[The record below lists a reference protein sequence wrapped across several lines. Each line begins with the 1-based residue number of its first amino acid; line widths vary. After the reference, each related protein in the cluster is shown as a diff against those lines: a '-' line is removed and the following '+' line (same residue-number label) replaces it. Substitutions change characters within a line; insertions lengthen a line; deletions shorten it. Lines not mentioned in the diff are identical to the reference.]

1 MNSPQRLVFLAALA
15 AAALVGAR
23 AGGTP
28 APQYNPTYGPSPSNL
43 YYHFGYTTGSL
54 LADWGFDGNGG
65 GAGTTFA
72 DSSGNGNTGTLEGTD
87 TVTSMAAKGYLAA
100 PVGGGLYFNG
110 ATGTGNYIG
119 VPYNSQFGGM
129 NDLTVSAWVYFPS
142 GFTASSITQKSD
154 IFSLWNQN
162 GGNQA
167 WQFGF
172 GYIAAPLSWMTY
184 SIAGD
189 YNNYGQYYWTA
200 NSAGT
205 QGPTATPGQ
214 WQLLTYTY
222 DGGSS
227 STAAG
232 LFSMAADGVVFAAGE
247 TNPGG
252 YPAQRPLPQAA
263 VGQMLEL
270 AGGNNGWLG
279 GLADLAIWN
288 CALSGTD
295 STGPTG
301 YTPTW
306 NKAAGETAALY
317 NTPIYGTTAGHGTA
331 MNAYGAAAMNQLF
344 TVYAQQDL
352 ATATAVA
359 TASGTLDWTYVASGL
374 TAGSGVAGQLADGMY
389 FVQLDSA
396 GGGVETVL
404 PGDANLDGQV
414 DVNDLT
420 IVLSHFG
427 QTGMSWAQG
436 EFTGDGTVDVNDLTI
451 VLSHFGQTL
460 GLPAAGAAA
469 VPEPACAVLLAIGAI
484 TLLAFAKRRQA

>member
-1 MNSPQRLVFLAALA
+1 MSVVERTRFHEFAPKTGFSGRPRGGRAP
-15 AAALVGAR
+15 GHW

-28 APQYNPTYGPSPSNL
+28 APQYNPTYGPSPGNL

-54 LADWGFDGNGG
+54 LADWAFDGNGG
-65 GAGTTFA
+65 GAGTTFT
-72 DSSGNGNTGTLEGTD
+72 DSSGNGNTGTLNGTD
-87 TVTSMAAKGYLAA
+87 TVTDMAAKGYPAA

-110 ATGTGNYIG
+110 ATGAGNYIG

-129 NDLTVSAWVYFPS
+129 NNLTVSAWVYFPS

-222 DGGSS
+222 NGGSS

-232 LFSMAADGVVFAAGE
+232 LFSMAANGVVFAAGE

-263 VGQMLEL
+263 IGQMLEARRRKQRL
-270 AGGNNGWLG
+270 ARRPRRPGHLE
-279 GLADLAIWN
+279 LCASAARTAPDQPAI
-288 CALSGTD
+288 LPPGTRPPEKRRRFTTRR
-295 STGPTG
+295 STARP
-301 YTPTW
+301 P
-306 NKAAGETAALY
+306 
-317 NTPIYGTTAGHGTA
+317 
-331 MNAYGAAAMNQLF
+331 
-344 TVYAQQDL
+344 
-352 ATATAVA
+352 ATA
-359 TASGTLDWTYVASGL
+359 
-374 TAGSGVAGQLADGMY
+374 
-389 FVQLDSA
+389 
-396 GGGVETVL
+396 
-404 PGDANLDGQV
+404 
-414 DVNDLT
+414 
-420 IVLSHFG
+420 
-427 QTGMSWAQG
+427 
-436 EFTGDGTVDVNDLTI
+436 
-451 VLSHFGQTL
+451 
-460 GLPAAGAAA
+460 
-469 VPEPACAVLLAIGAI
+469 
-484 TLLAFAKRRQA
+484 RR